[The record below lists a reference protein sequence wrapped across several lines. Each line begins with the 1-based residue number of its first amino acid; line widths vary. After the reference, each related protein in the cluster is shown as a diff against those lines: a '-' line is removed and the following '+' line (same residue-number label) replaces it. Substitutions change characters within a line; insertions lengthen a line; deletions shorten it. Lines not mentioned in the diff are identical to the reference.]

1 MESARDQDSAKA
13 EEVEAWLDLVART
26 YNVLPMDPA
35 AFRTWANLMHCR
47 SDAWY
52 EDARI
57 AAIAKT
63 NGSTVGTRNVSDF
76 ADLGISPLNPF
87 EGVAP

>member
-63 NGSTVGTRNVSDF
+63 NGSTVVTRNVSDF